1 MAQIPL
7 SQIPNAPDLSS
18 MSAPQV
24 NNVNVPNVDFSGEK
38 ASVAAGY
45 ASVIR
50 SNRAA
55 NEDVRAA
62 GMVGASVAEVG
73 QGAFKLADS
82 YMDKQKTL
90 ADKQQKLETDVAK
103 IDLGTRVAEFNSNFW
118 TSADYSNYQTLGN
131 QYAKRFDE
139 EVTSWAKSQPEA
151 VQQGM
156 WLNVLD
162 ARSKGFAEASH
173 AAHQQDLSNKF
184 VTAWDGIVQKANR
197 WDSEG
202 AYADAEKATQAG
214 LFNPKQ
220 KEEIFATIEATK
232 ANNFADLKIQQNPEA
247 AAAEFN
253 KAAETGESIPG
264 MESLTAKEYSNK
276 AKLAENV
283 YKYQQADR
291 GTAVYS
297 LIDSGDVKTLAQ
309 LEKTQSYQQLSPEW
323 KQAAKSKLLN
333 EVLADTPDGNRAV
346 GDSFGMLAKFAAGK
360 KGDLNLDYEKL
371 TRMAGTLPA
380 ADSKQFLEDAKE
392 LYQERV
398 RGKGD
403 LPPEIRQ
410 RYEMSNTLYNWYK
423 GGVFGSPENKSSVEA
438 LKKAESDWKT
448 ISARN
453 QGTLNEAKKEFMMQ
467 HRVEAAR
474 AALIPGESR
483 NLFFDSVKE
492 NKGRPMG
499 GLGSPRASND
509 EGESA
514 GKITKYG
521 YEKKGEKDYDSNSAR
536 GIGAADNK
544 LTPNES
550 VALSPDLEK
559 STGAKIGDKVVVTL
573 SNGEKMVKRF
583 DDRTSKR
590 LKGRVDIYSPDGNQP
605 LDGVRVAKVE
615 KYTEDGQG

>member
-1 MAQIPL
+1 M
-7 SQIPNAPDLSS
+7 PNAPDLSS

-24 NNVNVPNVDFSGEK
+24 NNVNLPNIELGG
-38 ASVAAGY
+38 A
-45 ASVIR
+45 
-50 SNRAA
+50 RAA
-55 NEDVRAA
+55 VARGYESAMENPRNA
-62 GMVGASVAEVG
+62 GMVGAQIAEAG
-73 QGAFKLADS
+73 QGVYKAG
-82 YMDKQKTL
+82 KTL
-90 ADKQQKLETDVAK
+90 ADKQQELNDKQQKLETDVAK

-173 AAHQQDLSNKF
+173 AAHQQDLTNKF

-253 KAAETGESIPG
+253 KAAETGGSIPG

-283 YKYQQADR
+283 AKYQQADR
-291 GTAVYS
+291 GTAVYG
-297 LIDSGDVKTLAQ
+297 LIDSGEVKTLAQ

-323 KQAAKSKLLN
+323 KEAAKSKLLN

-346 GDSFGMLAKFAAGK
+346 GDSFGMLAKFATGK
-360 KGDLNLDYEKL
+360 TGDLNLDYEKL

-380 ADSKQFLEDAKE
+380 ADSKQFLEDAKDI
-392 LYQERV
+392 YQERV
-398 RGKGD
+398 KGKGS
-403 LPPEIRQ
+403 LPAEIAQ
-410 RYEMSNTLYNWYK
+410 RYEMSSTLYNWYK
-423 GGVFGSPENKSSVEA
+423 GGVFGSPET
-438 LKKAESDWKT
+438 KKAVESLKQAEADWKT
-448 ISARN
+448 ISGRN
-453 QGTLNEAKKEFMMQ
+453 QGTLNEAKKEFLMQ
-467 HRVEAAR
+467 YRKESSAAVLLNDTQPKGWIKR
-474 AALIPGESR
+474 AI
-483 NLFFDSVKE
+483 DW
-492 NKGRPMG
+492 MDG
-499 GLGSPRASND
+499 GKPQASID
-509 EGESA
+509 TGESA

-521 YEKKGEKDYDSNSAR
+521 YEQPGQADYDSNSAR

-544 LTPNES
+544 LTPGES

-615 KYTEDGQG
+615 KYTEDGRG